1 MLRFVLSYSSHQ
13 PTKSRSEQCPGSRT
27 VGSERRI
34 GDPEVEFVLCECII
48 ADVLNEIVV
57 SSTWARA
64 DLNERFALLS
74 PTDTQFRLAVPR
86 YNHHNNGAEYV
97 SALPIHLAGHSLSPS
112 IPNRRATATRRRV
125 PE

>member
-34 GDPEVEFVLCECII
+34 GDPEVELVLCECII

-64 DLNERFALLS
+64 DLNERFGLISSDDFASYEPFEITRSNALTMFPQL
-74 PTDTQFRLAVPR
+74 PR
-86 YNHHNNGAEYV
+86 
-97 SALPIHLAGHSLSPS
+97 
-112 IPNRRATATRRRV
+112 
-125 PE
+125 